1 MLGMGPTELI
11 VIIILA
17 LVIFGPKR
25 LPEIVQYVG
34 KAINQIKELTNGV
47 QEAVTKDIV
56 NPINEELIKP
66 ITNIKDSVL
75 NDPVKVSADG
85 AVCNKNS
92 GNNAEEPHSPDS
104 QKNQAV
110 NESEGA
116 SV

>member
-1 MLGMGPTELI
+1 MGPTELI
-11 VIIILA
+11 VIILLA

-34 KAINQIKELTNGV
+34 KAVKQIREITNGV

-56 NPINEELIKP
+56 NPINEEFIKP

-75 NDPVKVSADG
+75 NDTVKASADSP
-85 AVCNKNS
+85 ACNINKNDLNKPQGQES
-92 GNNAEEPHSPDS
+92 A
-104 QKNQAV
+104 KNQAK